1 MALVDANYKFL
12 YVDIGAA
19 GRAGD
24 AGVYG
29 ESTLKKAIASNS
41 LNLPLPVCLQGNLA
55 FPMNY
60 HIVGDD
66 AFPMSSNLMKPYPHR
81 NLEKEKRVFNYR
93 LSRARRVVENAFGI
107 LAHRWRVFLTTIK
120 MCPDKLTYVIFAACC
135 LHNYL
140 VENNKSAYTSAADVE
155 GADHT
160 VSEGVWGNHQKL
172 VGLQSGPNRNA
183 PRNAKAQRE
192 ILTDYFNN
200 QGSVSWQDNMIAL

>member
-1 MALVDANYKFL
+1 
-12 YVDIGAA
+12 
-19 GRAGD
+19 
-24 AGVYG
+24 
-29 ESTLKKAIASNS
+29 
-41 LNLPLPVCLQGNLA
+41 
-55 FPMNY
+55 
-60 HIVGDD
+60 
-66 AFPMSSNLMKPYPHR
+66 
-81 NLEKEKRVFNYR
+81 
-93 LSRARRVVENAFGI
+93 
-107 LAHRWRVFLTTIK
+107 

-160 VSEGVWGNHQKL
+160 ISEGVWRNHQKL